1 MEISFKNKTVLI
13 TGASRGIGRATTIA
27 FAEAGASMIVHYRNN
42 FSAAEKTLSM
52 LAQGKHFAIAADLT
66 DPVDVEN
73 FSKEVIKKTGHVDIL
88 VNNAGVYIEK
98 NITEMNY
105 TEFQENWARTINTN
119 LTGIANLC
127 FHISKHMIEKGG
139 GKIIN
144 VSSRGAFRGE
154 PNALAYGASKAGLNS
169 FGQSLAKALA
179 PYKVYVYT
187 VAPGFVETEM
197 AAEGLAGKGGDEI
210 RNQSPLNRVAQ
221 PEEIANAILM
231 LAAANNDYMTG
242 CILDINGAS
251 YLRT

>member
-1 MEISFKNKTVLI
+1 MEISFKDKTVLV
-13 TGASRGIGRATTIA
+13 TGASRGIGRATAIA
-27 FAEAGASMIVHYRNN
+27 FAEAGANVIVHYKNN
-42 FSAAEKTLSM
+42 SVAAEETLAM
-52 LAQGKHFAIAADLT
+52 LASGKHIAIDADLT
-66 DPVDVEN
+66 DPVSVEK
-73 FSKEVIKKTGHVDIL
+73 FSKEVIEKTDRIDIL

-105 TEFQENWARTINTN
+105 AEFQENWARTINTN

-169 FGQSLAKALA
+169 FGQSLAKTLA
-179 PYKVYVYT
+179 PYKIYVYT

-197 AAEGLAGKGGDEI
+197 AAEGLTGKGGDEI

-221 PEEIANAILM
+221 PEEIANAIVM
-231 LAAANNDYMTG
+231 LIASNNEYMTG
-242 CILDINGAS
+242 CILDVNGAS